1 MRVSTSL
8 IHMQGLQSILQK
20 QADLV
25 RVQEQISSG
34 KRILEPSDDPSGAAR
49 IIDLSEALAQIEQLD
64 ENANYATQ
72 QLNLEEST
80 LSNSNLIL
88 QRIRELSIQ
97 AANTGS
103 NDLST
108 EKIIAS
114 EVKERL
120 DELFDAAN
128 TRDENGDYIFSGY
141 QSKTQAFTADGV
153 GNYFYN
159 GDEGQQSIQIGSSR
173 QVAVSNS
180 GAEVFQMIRTGNG
193 DFSVDAN
200 STNGGTARISTG
212 SVVSSSAY
220 QPHDFRIVFDEVTP
234 ATVPVSHT
242 YSVFNDTIGAAAPVA
257 GPLTYND
264 GNVIAFNGI
273 EVEISGDP
281 VDGDVF
287 TVEASRNQDIFAS
300 LSNLIDS
307 LEKPGTGDVR
317 GILGG
322 DFINNGFDNVA
333 GDTISF
339 DIDFDGVTISPVTVV
354 VGVGDNNNTIANNML
369 AAIGAAVL
377 PAPVA
382 VNSDGSYTVAGTTP
396 GVDVT
401 FRVVGDSVEFI
412 TSGGTTT
419 NLNSLQVSNL
429 TDPGIDGDAVLEIT
443 GSGNSVSTQ
452 STLDAAVAGDT
463 STFLTGAPHRSHLSQ
478 QIDNALNNID
488 RAMANIID
496 VQTGIGGRINSI
508 DSQRDDNEA
517 KSVHL
522 QQVRSEIEDIDLAE
536 AITNMTF
543 ETTALQVSQQTFVR
557 IQGLSLFEFI

>member
-8 IHMQGLQSILQK
+8 IHMQGLQSILDK
-20 QADLV
+20 QAELV

-34 KRILEPSDDPSGAAR
+34 KRILAPSDDPSGASR
-49 IIDLSEALAQIEQLD
+49 VVDINEALAQIEQLD

-80 LSNSNLIL
+80 LSNTNLIL
-88 QRIRELSIQ
+88 QRVRELSIQ
-97 AANTGS
+97 AANTGT
-103 NDLST
+103 NDLAT

-114 EVKERL
+114 EMRERL
-120 DELFDAAN
+120 NELFDAAN

-141 QSKTQAFTADGV
+141 QSKTQAFTTDGV

-173 QVAVSNS
+173 QVAVSDS
-180 GAEVFQMIRTGNG
+180 GADVFQMIRTGNG

-212 SVVSSSAY
+212 SVVDPATY
-220 QPHDFRIVFDEVTP
+220 QPNDFTIVFDEVTP
-234 ATVPVSHT
+234 ATVPLTHT
-242 YSVFNDTIGAAAPVA
+242 YSVFNNTIGAPAPIA
-257 GPLTYND
+257 GPLPYND

-287 TVEASRNQDIFAS
+287 TVEASRNQDIFAT

-317 GILGG
+317 GIIGG
-322 DFINNGFDNVA
+322 DFINNGFDNVL
-333 GDTISF
+333 GDAISF
-339 DIDFDGVTISPVTVV
+339 DIDFDGVTISPVAIA
-354 VGVGDNNNTIANNML
+354 VGVGDTNNTIANTML
-369 AAIGAAVL
+369 TAIGVAAG
-377 PAPVA
+377 VA
-382 VNSDGSYTVAGTTP
+382 ANSDGSYTVAGTTA

-401 FRVVGDSVEFI
+401 FRVVGDNVEFI
-412 TSGGTTT
+412 SSGGTST

-429 TDPGIDGDAVLEIT
+429 ADPGVDGDAVLDIT
-443 GSGNSVSTQ
+443 ASGNSSSSQ
-452 STLDAAVAGDT
+452 ATLDAAVVGDT
-463 STFLTGAPHRSHLSQ
+463 ATFFSGDPHRSHLSQ

-496 VQTGIGGRINSI
+496 VQTSIGGRINSI
-508 DSQRDDNEA
+508 DSQHADNEA

-522 QQVRSEIEDIDLAE
+522 QAVRSEIEDIDLAE
-536 AITNMTF
+536 AISNMTF
-543 ETTALQVSQQTFVR
+543 ETTLLQVAQQSFVR
-557 IQGLSLFEFI
+557 IQALNLFEFI

>member
-8 IHMQGLQSILQK
+8 IHMQGVQSILQK
-20 QADLV
+20 QAELV

-34 KRILEPSDDPSGAAR
+34 KRILMPSDDPGGASR
-49 IIDLSEALAQIEQLD
+49 VVDINEALVQIEQLD

-88 QRIRELSIQ
+88 QRVRELSIQ
-97 AANTGS
+97 AGNTGS
-103 NDLST
+103 YDLQS

-114 EVKERL
+114 EMRERL
-120 DELFDAAN
+120 NELFDAAN

-141 QSKTQAFTADGV
+141 QSKTQAFTTDGV

-173 QVAVSNS
+173 QVAASDS

-212 SVVSSSAY
+212 SVVDPANH
-220 QPHDFRIVFDEVTP
+220 QPHDFTIVFDEVTP
-234 ATVPVSHT
+234 ATVPVTHT
-242 YSVFNDTIGAAAPVA
+242 YSIFNNTIGAPAPIA
-257 GPLTYND
+257 GPLPYND

-287 TVEASRNQDIFAS
+287 SVEASRNQDVFAT

-317 GILGG
+317 GIIGG
-322 DFINNGFDNVA
+322 DFINNGFDNVL
-333 GDTISF
+333 GDAISF
-339 DIDFDGVTISPVTVV
+339 DIDFDGVTITPIAVA
-354 VGVGDNNNTIANNML
+354 VGVGDTNNAIANTML
-369 AAIGAAVL
+369 TAIGTAAGV
-377 PAPVA
+377 P
-382 VNSDGSYTVAGTTP
+382 VNSDGSYTVPGTSP

-401 FRVVGDSVEFI
+401 FRVVGDNVEFI
-412 TSGGTTT
+412 SRGGTST

-429 TDPGIDGDAVLEIT
+429 ADPGVDGDAVLDIT
-443 GSGNSVSTQ
+443 ASGNSQISQT
-452 STLDAAVAGDT
+452 TLDAAVVGDSANFT
-463 STFLTGAPHRSHLSQ
+463 SGAPHRSHLSQ
-478 QIDNALNNID
+478 QIDNAINNID

-496 VQTGIGGRINSI
+496 VQTSIGGRINSI
-508 DSQRDDNEA
+508 DSQHADNEA

-522 QQVRSEIEDIDLAE
+522 QSVRSEIEDIDLAE
-536 AITNMTF
+536 AISNMTF
-543 ETTALQVSQQTFVR
+543 ETTLLQVAQQSFVR
-557 IQGLSLFEFI
+557 IQGLNLFEFI

>member
-20 QADLV
+20 QAELV

-34 KRILEPSDDPSGAAR
+34 KRILSPSDDPSGAGR
-49 IIDLSEALAQIEQLD
+49 IVDLSEALAQIEQLD

-103 NDLST
+103 NDLAT

-114 EVKERL
+114 EIKERL
-120 DELFDAAN
+120 EELFDAAN

-141 QSKTQAFTADGV
+141 QSKTQAFTTDGI
-153 GNYFYN
+153 GNFFYN

-173 QVAVSNS
+173 QVASSNS

-200 STNGGTARISTG
+200 STNGGTARITTG
-212 SVVSSSAY
+212 SVVSPATY

-234 ATVPVSHT
+234 VTVPISHT
-242 YSVFNDTIGAAAPVA
+242 YSVFNDTLGAPAPIA
-257 GPLTYND
+257 GPLPYND

-273 EVEISGDP
+273 EVEINGDP

-300 LSNLIDS
+300 LSDLIDS

-322 DFINNGFDNVA
+322 DFINNGFDA
-333 GDTISF
+333 GETITF
-339 DIDFDGVTISPVTVV
+339 DIDFDGVTISPVSVAVV
-354 VGVGDNNNTIANNML
+354 AADTNNTIAQKML
-369 AAIGAAVL
+369 TAIGAAVL
-377 PAPVA
+377 PAPVV
-382 VNSDGSYTVAGTTP
+382 VNSDGSYTVPGTTP
-396 GVDVT
+396 GVDAT
-401 FRVVGDSVEFI
+401 FRLVGDNVEFI
-412 TSGGTTT
+412 TSGGTST

-429 TDPGIDGDAVLEIT
+429 ADPGLDAVLGVT
-443 GSGNSVSTQ
+443 SSGNSAITQ
-452 STLDAAVAGDT
+452 TTLDAAVVGDT
-463 STFLTGAPHRSHLSQ
+463 ATFLTGAPHRSHLSQ

-496 VQTGIGGRINSI
+496 VQTSIGGRINSI
-508 DSQRDDNEA
+508 DSQRADNEA
-517 KSVHL
+517 KSIHL
-522 QQVRSEIEDIDLAE
+522 QQVRSEIQDIDLAE